1 MASDGSPGQAAN
13 SSSSAPE
20 QFSLTAVI
28 LAHKRGSAAVIAILV
43 VFCVLTIVT
52 AVSGSSAGPL
62 ADSATCSQW
71 AAASTGQRAAY
82 SRLYLNENPTL
93 PDTTPEAGAVT
104 SAINKA
110 CVEAAYLGEVDDV
123 SVLAAIRHNF

>member
-13 SSSSAPE
+13 SSSSAPK
-20 QFSLTAVI
+20 QFSLTAAI

-82 SRLYLNENPTL
+82 SRPYLNENPTL
-93 PDTTPEAGAVT
+93 PCMISAGGAR
-104 SAINKA
+104 SP
-110 CVEAAYLGEVDDV
+110 LLD
-123 SVLAAIRHNF
+123 